1 MDEIG
6 IPQQYATTLYEY
18 NCVELCT
25 WQTHNNQQ
33 NEQDIWTSNISPFK
47 IGANEIC

>member
-18 NCVELCT
+18 NCVAMYMA
-25 WQTHNNQQ
+25 NSQQ
-33 NEQDIWTSNISPFK
+33 PTK
-47 IGANEIC
+47 